1 MAEAKDKRIFLI
13 DGHAL
18 VFKMYYALLRRPMV
32 NSKGV
37 DTSILYG
44 FTKYLLELIDRQK
57 PEYLAVAFD
66 PPGGSFRNKLY
77 PAYKANRDA
86 TPQLVIDALDPLCE
100 ICRAMDIPV
109 LMIPGFEADDVVG
122 SMAKRAERE
131 GLKVYMVT
139 PDKDYGQLVSPNIYQ
154 YKPPKSGSDPE
165 ILDCAAVCAKYGI
178 DRTEQVI
185 DMLAICGDAS
195 DNVPGVK
202 GVGEVGAGKLIRS
215 YGSLEGIYEHID
227 ELSPRQK
234 QMFEEARDHI
244 DLSKVLV
251 TIKTDIEIDVP
262 TESMAMDGQM
272 EKRICELFDLYEFG
286 SLKRYLNSFRIKD
299 IHEETKPRK
308 NDVPFREVSAEEI
321 CRAATVSGCC
331 AIVPDGKDSLAIAVP
346 DGKDSLAVAVPDGKD
361 SMAVAVQDGKGAIT
375 AAVPDGKEMMVA
387 KGDRGLFEECLNNPD
402 LKVYCCDIKEWLKD
416 NCIAGTL
423 MDCSLM
429 DYVNNPEKSHRFD
442 SLVSS
447 LLGVELKPK
456 EANPT
461 LFGEEESEEDDG
473 KGALLACAA
482 TLQLGRLLEAE
493 LARQGLS
500 DVYLKIE
507 EPLIRVL
514 AKMEKDGVKMDLDS
528 LRSFAAGLREEVQQ
542 REEKIRAMAGNPN
555 LNISSPKQI
564 AALLYDELQLLQRKK
579 KGNDSTDE
587 ETLLSIEDRHPIV
600 REILEFRAAKKLL
613 STYIEPFP
621 GYISRSDGKIHTCF
635 NQALTA
641 TGRLSSSN
649 PNLQNIPIR
658 SERGKEIRKA
668 FVPSREGGVIMSA
681 DYSQIELRI
690 MAHLSQDR
698 HLIEAFN
705 SGLDVHKA
713 TAAKIFG
720 IDSSEVSAEQRR
732 IAKTANFGI
741 MYGISAFG
749 LSQRLSCSR
758 AEAKQIIDDYF
769 ESFPAIRSFI
779 EDTLTAARENGYV
792 ETIFG
797 RRRFVP
803 DVNSRNGTVRALAER
818 NAVNAPIQG
827 TSADIIK
834 MAMAGVDRR
843 LSEAGLKSRMVLQI
857 HDELLFDALEE
868 EIDTL
873 KAIVVEEMEN
883 VVRLSVPLTVEC
895 DYGKNWLEAH

>member
-262 TESMAMDGQM
+262 TESMAMDGQV

-331 AIVPDGKDSLAIAVP
+331 AIVPDGKDSLA
-346 DGKDSLAVAVPDGKD
+346 VAVP
-361 SMAVAVQDGKGAIT
+361 DGKGAIT

-387 KGDRGLFEECLNNPD
+387 MGDRGLFEECLNNPD

-461 LFGEEESEEDDG
+461 LFGEDESEEDDG

>member
-262 TESMAMDGQM
+262 TESMAMDGQV

-331 AIVPDGKDSLAIAVP
+331 AIVPDGKDSLA
-346 DGKDSLAVAVPDGKD
+346 VAVPDGKN
-361 SMAVAVQDGKGAIT
+361 SLAV
-375 AAVPDGKEMMVA
+375 AVPDGKEMMVA
-387 KGDRGLFEECLNNPD
+387 MGDRMLFRECLDNPAI
-402 LKVYCCDIKEWLKD
+402 KVYCCDIKEWLKD

-447 LLGVELKPK
+447 LLGIELKPK
-456 EANPT
+456 ESNPT
-461 LFGEEESEEDDG
+461 LFGEDESEEDDG
-473 KGALLACAA
+473 KGTLLACAA

>member
-262 TESMAMDGQM
+262 TESMAMDGQV

-331 AIVPDGKDSLAIAVP
+331 AIVPDGKDSLAVAVP
-346 DGKDSLAVAVPDGKD
+346 DGKGAITAAVPEGKDSLAVAVPDGK
-361 SMAVAVQDGKGAIT
+361 
-375 AAVPDGKEMMVA
+375 EMMVA
-387 KGDRGLFEECLNNPD
+387 NGDRGLFEECLDNPAI
-402 LKVYCCDIKEWLKD
+402 KVYCCDIKEWLKD

-447 LLGVELKPK
+447 LLGIELKPK

-482 TLQLGRLLEAE
+482 TLQLGRLLETE

>member
-262 TESMAMDGQM
+262 TESMAMDGQV

-331 AIVPDGKDSLAIAVP
+331 AIVPDGKDSLAVAVP
-346 DGKDSLAVAVPDGKD
+346 DGKDSL
-361 SMAVAVQDGKGAIT
+361 AVAVQDGKGAIT
-375 AAVPDGKEMMVA
+375 AAVPAGKEMMVA
-387 KGDRGLFEECLNNPD
+387 KGDRVLFKECLNNPD

-447 LLGVELKPK
+447 LLGIELKPK

-461 LFGEEESEEDDG
+461 LFGEDESEEDDG

>member
-262 TESMAMDGQM
+262 TESMAMDGQV

-321 CRAATVSGCC
+321 CRAAIVSGCC
-331 AIVPDGKDSLAIAVP
+331 AIVPDGKNSVAVAVP
-346 DGKDSLAVAVPDGKD
+346 DGKDSLAVAVPE
-361 SMAVAVQDGKGAIT
+361 
-375 AAVPDGKEMMVA
+375 GKEMMVA
-387 KGDRGLFEECLNNPD
+387 MGDRMLFRECLDNPAI
-402 LKVYCCDIKEWLKD
+402 KVYCCDIKEWLKD

-447 LLGVELKPK
+447 LLGIELKPK

-461 LFGEEESEEDDG
+461 LFGEDESEEDDG

>member
-262 TESMAMDGQM
+262 TESMAMDGQV

-321 CRAATVSGCC
+321 CRAAIVSGCC
-331 AIVPDGKDSLAIAVP
+331 AIVPDGKDSLAVAVP

-361 SMAVAVQDGKGAIT
+361 SLAV
-375 AAVPDGKEMMVA
+375 AVPDGKEMMVA
-387 KGDRGLFEECLNNPD
+387 MGDRMLFRECLDNPAI
-402 LKVYCCDIKEWLKD
+402 KVYCCDIKEWLKD

-456 EANPT
+456 ETNPT
-461 LFGEEESEEDDG
+461 LFGEDESEEDDG

>member
-262 TESMAMDGQM
+262 TESMAMDGQV

-308 NDVPFREVSAEEI
+308 NDVPFREVSAKEI

-331 AIVPDGKDSLAIAVP
+331 AIVPEGKDSLAVAVP
-346 DGKDSLAVAVPDGKD
+346 DGKDSLAVAVPDGK
-361 SMAVAVQDGKGAIT
+361 
-375 AAVPDGKEMMVA
+375 EMMVA
-387 KGDRGLFEECLNNPD
+387 KGDRGWFEECLNNPD

-461 LFGEEESEEDDG
+461 LFGEDESEEDDG

-482 TLQLGRLLEAE
+482 TLQLGRLLETE

>member
-262 TESMAMDGQM
+262 TESMAMDGQV
-272 EKRICELFDLYEFG
+272 EKRICELFDFYEFG

-331 AIVPDGKDSLAIAVP
+331 AIVPDGKNSVAVAVP
-346 DGKDSLAVAVPDGKD
+346 DGKDSLAVAVPE
-361 SMAVAVQDGKGAIT
+361 
-375 AAVPDGKEMMVA
+375 GKEMMVA
-387 KGDRGLFEECLNNPD
+387 MGDRMLFRECLDNPAI
-402 LKVYCCDIKEWLKD
+402 KVYCCDIKEWLKD

-895 DYGKNWLEAH
+895 DYGRNWLEEH

>member
-262 TESMAMDGQM
+262 TESMAMDGQV

-331 AIVPDGKDSLAIAVP
+331 AIVPDGKN
-346 DGKDSLAVAVPDGKD
+346 SLAV
-361 SMAVAVQDGKGAIT
+361 
-375 AAVPDGKEMMVA
+375 AVPDGKEMMVA
-387 KGDRGLFEECLNNPD
+387 MGDRMLFRECLNNPD

-447 LLGVELKPK
+447 LLGIELKPK
-456 EANPT
+456 ESNPT
-461 LFGEEESEEDDG
+461 LFGEDESEEDDG

-482 TLQLGRLLEAE
+482 TLQLGRLLETE

-542 REEKIRAMAGNPN
+542 REEKIRAMSGNPN

>member
-262 TESMAMDGQM
+262 TESMAMDGQV

-331 AIVPDGKDSLAIAVP
+331 AIVPEGKDS
-346 DGKDSLAVAVPDGKD
+346 
-361 SMAVAVQDGKGAIT
+361 IT

-387 KGDRGLFEECLNNPD
+387 VGDRMLFRECLNNPD

-461 LFGEEESEEDDG
+461 LFGEDESEEDDG

>member
-262 TESMAMDGQM
+262 TESMAMDGQV

-308 NDVPFREVSAEEI
+308 NDVPFREVSVEDI

-331 AIVPDGKDSLAIAVP
+331 AIVPDGKDSLA
-346 DGKDSLAVAVPDGKD
+346 VAVPDGKD
-361 SMAVAVQDGKGAIT
+361 AIT
-375 AAVPDGKEMMVA
+375 AAVPEGEEMMVA

-456 EANPT
+456 ETNPT
-461 LFGEEESEEDDG
+461 LFGEDESEEDDG

>member
-262 TESMAMDGQM
+262 TESMAMDGQV

-331 AIVPDGKDSLAIAVP
+331 AIVPDGKDSLA
-346 DGKDSLAVAVPDGKD
+346 VAVP
-361 SMAVAVQDGKGAIT
+361 DGKGAIT
-375 AAVPDGKEMMVA
+375 AAVPEGKEMMVA

-579 KGNDSTDE
+579 QGNDSTDE

>member
-262 TESMAMDGQM
+262 TESMAMDGQV

-299 IHEETKPRK
+299 IHEEAKPRK
-308 NDVPFREVSAEEI
+308 NDVPFREVSAEKI

-331 AIVPDGKDSLAIAVP
+331 AIVPE
-346 DGKDSLAVAVPDGKD
+346 GKDSLAVAVPEGE
-361 SMAVAVQDGKGAIT
+361 
-375 AAVPDGKEMMVA
+375 EMMVA
-387 KGDRGLFEECLNNPD
+387 MGDRGLFEECLNNPD

-461 LFGEEESEEDDG
+461 LFGEDESEDDDG

-482 TLQLGRLLEAE
+482 TLQLGRLLETE

>member
-262 TESMAMDGQM
+262 TESMAMDGQV

-331 AIVPDGKDSLAIAVP
+331 AIVPDGKDSLAVAVP
-346 DGKDSLAVAVPDGKD
+346 DGKDSLAVAVPEGE
-361 SMAVAVQDGKGAIT
+361 
-375 AAVPDGKEMMVA
+375 EMMVA

-447 LLGVELKPK
+447 LLGIELKPK

-461 LFGEEESEEDDG
+461 LFGEDESEEDDG

-482 TLQLGRLLEAE
+482 TLQLGRLLETE

>member
-262 TESMAMDGQM
+262 TESMAMDGQV
-272 EKRICELFDLYEFG
+272 EKRICELFDFYEFG

-321 CRAATVSGCC
+321 CRAAIVSGCC
-331 AIVPDGKDSLAIAVP
+331 AIVP

-361 SMAVAVQDGKGAIT
+361 SLAVAVPDGKNSLAV
-375 AAVPDGKEMMVA
+375 AVPEGKEMMVA

-447 LLGVELKPK
+447 LLGIELKPK

-461 LFGEEESEEDDG
+461 LFGEDESEEDDG

-514 AKMEKDGVKMDLDS
+514 ANMEKDGVKMDLDS

>member
-262 TESMAMDGQM
+262 TESMAMDGQV
-272 EKRICELFDLYEFG
+272 EKRICELFDFYEFG

-331 AIVPDGKDSLAIAVP
+331 AIVPEGKDSLAVAVP

-361 SMAVAVQDGKGAIT
+361 SLAV
-375 AAVPDGKEMMVA
+375 AVPDGKEMMVA
-387 KGDRGLFEECLNNPD
+387 MGDRMLFRECLDNPAI
-402 LKVYCCDIKEWLKD
+402 KVYCCDIKEWLKD

-447 LLGVELKPK
+447 LLGIELKPK

-587 ETLLSIEDRHPIV
+587 ETLLSIEDKHPIV

>member
-262 TESMAMDGQM
+262 TESMAMDGQV

-346 DGKDSLAVAVPDGKD
+346 DGKS
-361 SMAVAVQDGKGAIT
+361 AIT
-375 AAVPDGKEMMVA
+375 AAVPEGKEMMVA
-387 KGDRGLFEECLNNPD
+387 MGDRMLFRECLDNPAI
-402 LKVYCCDIKEWLKD
+402 KVYCCDIKEWLKD

-482 TLQLGRLLEAE
+482 TLQLGRLLETE

-587 ETLLSIEDRHPIV
+587 ETLLSIEDGHPIV

-668 FVPSREGGVIMSA
+668 FVPSHEGGVIMSA

>member
-262 TESMAMDGQM
+262 TESMAMDGQV
-272 EKRICELFDLYEFG
+272 EKRICELFDFYEFG

-321 CRAATVSGCC
+321 CRAAIVSGCC
-331 AIVPDGKDSLAIAVP
+331 AIVPDGKDSLAV
-346 DGKDSLAVAVPDGKD
+346 
-361 SMAVAVQDGKGAIT
+361 
-375 AAVPDGKEMMVA
+375 AVPDGKEMMVA
-387 KGDRGLFEECLNNPD
+387 MGDRMLFRECLDNPD

-461 LFGEEESEEDDG
+461 LFGEDESEEDDG

>member
-262 TESMAMDGQM
+262 TESMAMDGQV
-272 EKRICELFDLYEFG
+272 EKRICELFDFYEFG

-331 AIVPDGKDSLAIAVP
+331 AIVPE
-346 DGKDSLAVAVPDGKD
+346 GKDSLAVAVPE
-361 SMAVAVQDGKGAIT
+361 
-375 AAVPDGKEMMVA
+375 GKEMMVA
-387 KGDRGLFEECLNNPD
+387 MGDRGLFEECLNNPD

-456 EANPT
+456 ETNPT
-461 LFGEEESEEDDG
+461 LFGEDESEEDDG

>member
-262 TESMAMDGQM
+262 TESMAMDGQV
-272 EKRICELFDLYEFG
+272 EKRICELFDFYEFG

-331 AIVPDGKDSLAIAVP
+331 AIVPEGKDSLAVAVP

-361 SMAVAVQDGKGAIT
+361 SLAVA
-375 AAVPDGKEMMVA
+375 M
-387 KGDRGLFEECLNNPD
+387 GDRMLFRECLDNPAI
-402 LKVYCCDIKEWLKD
+402 KVYCCDIKEWLKD

-447 LLGVELKPK
+447 LLGIELKPK

-461 LFGEEESEEDDG
+461 LFGEDESEEDDG

>member
-262 TESMAMDGQM
+262 TESMAMDGQV
-272 EKRICELFDLYEFG
+272 EKRICELFDFYEFG

-331 AIVPDGKDSLAIAVP
+331 AIVPDGKDSLAVAVP
-346 DGKDSLAVAVPDGKD
+346 DGKDSLAVAVPE
-361 SMAVAVQDGKGAIT
+361 
-375 AAVPDGKEMMVA
+375 GKEMMVA

-461 LFGEEESEEDDG
+461 LFGEDESEEDDG

-482 TLQLGRLLEAE
+482 TLQLGRLLETE

>member
-262 TESMAMDGQM
+262 TESMAMDGQV
-272 EKRICELFDLYEFG
+272 EKRICELFDFYEFG

-331 AIVPDGKDSLAIAVP
+331 AIVPDGKDSLAVAVP
-346 DGKDSLAVAVPDGKD
+346 ERKDSLAVAVPY
-361 SMAVAVQDGKGAIT
+361 GKGAIT
-375 AAVPDGKEMMVA
+375 SAVPEGKEMMVA

-456 EANPT
+456 ETNPT
-461 LFGEEESEEDDG
+461 LFGEDESEEDDG

>member
-262 TESMAMDGQM
+262 TESMAMDGQV

-321 CRAATVSGCC
+321 CRAAIVSGCC
-331 AIVPDGKDSLAIAVP
+331 AIVPDGKDSLA
-346 DGKDSLAVAVPDGKD
+346 VAVPDGKN
-361 SMAVAVQDGKGAIT
+361 SLAV
-375 AAVPDGKEMMVA
+375 AVPDGKEMMVA
-387 KGDRGLFEECLNNPD
+387 KGDRMLFRECLNNPD

-447 LLGVELKPK
+447 LLGIELKPK

-461 LFGEEESEEDDG
+461 LFGEDESEEDDG

-482 TLQLGRLLEAE
+482 TLQLGRLLETE

-542 REEKIRAMAGNPN
+542 REEKIRAMADNPN

-587 ETLLSIEDRHPIV
+587 ETLLSIKDRHPIV

-705 SGLDVHKA
+705 FGLDVHKA

>member
-262 TESMAMDGQM
+262 TESMAMDGQV

-321 CRAATVSGCC
+321 CRAAIVSGCC
-331 AIVPDGKDSLAIAVP
+331 AI
-346 DGKDSLAVAVPDGKD
+346 VPDGKD

-375 AAVPDGKEMMVA
+375 AAVPEGKEMMVA
-387 KGDRGLFEECLNNPD
+387 KGDRGLFNECLNNPD

-447 LLGVELKPK
+447 LLGIELKPK
-456 EANPT
+456 EASPT